1 MEWRR
6 LTQPEEPAFGRAMA
20 LYEASFPRHEQR
32 LPDEQRAVLSHPEYH
47 FIQLFDGA
55 EFVGLL
61 LYWEAEDFRYVEHF
75 CVRPELRG
83 RRYGAK
89 ALEELGRD
97 GKTVV
102 LEIDPPVDDIARRRQ
117 GFYQRCGFAVNPY
130 PHVHPPYRP
139 EYPGHELVVLSSPR
153 ALTPAEYGAFACYLS
168 AVVKAS
174 HTPVRPSR
182 AASSRAAAT
191 MATKPRSRESRRE
204 RLGCSAAPRKE
215 AVTRFSPA
223 KGKPRK

>member
-1 MEWRR
+1 ME
-6 LTQPEEPAFGRAMA
+6 TADTAGEELAFEGRWL

-47 FIQLFDGA
+47 FTQLFDGA
-55 EFVGLL
+55 ELGLL

-102 LEIDPPVDDIARRRQ
+102 LEIDPPVDEIARRRQ
-117 GFYQRCGFAVNPY
+117 GFTSGWLRCQP
-130 PHVHPPYRP
+130 
-139 EYPGHELVVLSSPR
+139 LSPR
-153 ALTPAEYGAFACYLS
+153 
-168 AVVKAS
+168 
-174 HTPVRPSR
+174 PSP
-182 AASSRAAAT
+182 T
-191 MATKPRSRESRRE
+191 GRSTQAMSWW
-204 RLGCSAAPRKE
+204 C
-215 AVTRFSPA
+215 SPA
-223 KGKPRK
+223 PGR